1 MMGREVA
8 AAAVAVAA
16 GPAVSEPEEGHLGL
30 VDYIEDG
37 SECSEYMHGVHPPEA
52 D

>member
-1 MMGREVA
+1 MMGREAA
-8 AAAVAVAA
+8 AAAVAA
-16 GPAVSEPEEGHLGL
+16 GAAVSAPEEGHRGL

-37 SECSEYMHGVHPPEA
+37 SEYSEYMHGVHPLEA